1 MIRKISAHY
10 IFPGNSLPLKRG
22 IVSVNEEGEITD
34 LTDTGGSLKE
44 VSNLEFYDGIITPG
58 FINCH
63 THLEL
68 SKLRG
73 KINKHTGLI
82 NFIKAVV
89 QLRSLD
95 DSIASA
101 SAKRADTEMETGGIV
116 AAADISNTSESFNI
130 KATSKIKYFTFI
142 EILGI
147 RDSEAKEKLEQGL
160 RLLEELKLLNLP
172 GSITPHAPYSVSDTL
187 WNMLTEHSKLQRSMW
202 SVHNQES
209 SEENHMFMD
218 KSGGFVSFLSQIS
231 NDFIHWNSPGV
242 SSLTYDK
249 QFYSQIPK
257 TLLVHNTF
265 TSRQDLDSIKDLKEK
280 IVFILCPNAN
290 LFIENQ
296 LPDVELLIN
305 AGHIVALGTDS
316 LASNTKLSILE
327 EMKTVQKYHPR
338 IGLQELINFGTIN
351 GAHAL
356 GFDNQLGSIRKGKK
370 PGLNLIDHI
379 DFKEM
384 KLTSQSNIKVI

>member
-22 IVSVNEEGEITD
+22 IVSINEEGEIID
-34 LTDTGGSLKE
+34 LTDTGGNLPE

-73 KINKHTGLI
+73 KINQHTGLI
-82 NFIKAVV
+82 NFIKNVL
-89 QLRSLD
+89 QLQSLD
-95 DSIASA
+95 DSIA

-116 AAADISNTSESFNI
+116 AAADISNTSESFSI
-130 KATSKIKYFTFI
+130 KASSKIRYFTFV

-147 RDSEAKEKLEQGL
+147 RNSDAKEKLEQGL
-160 RLLEELKLLNLP
+160 QLLEELKLLKLP
-172 GSITPHAPYSVSDTL
+172 GSITPHAPYSVSDNL
-187 WNMLTEHSKLQRSMW
+187 WQMLTGYTKSQGYIW

-209 SEENHMFMD
+209 SEENHLFLG
-218 KSGGFVSFLSQIS
+218 KSGDFVSFLSQIS
-231 NDFIHWNSPGV
+231 DDFIHWNSPGV
-242 SSLTYDK
+242 SSLMYGK
-249 QFYSQIPK
+249 QFYTQIPK
-257 TLLVHNTF
+257 VLLVHNTF
-265 TSRQDLDSIKDLKEK
+265 TSPQDLDSMKDLKEK

-290 LFIENQ
+290 LFIENH
-296 LPDVELLIN
+296 LPDIELLRN
-305 AGHIVALGTDS
+305 SGHLIALGTDS

-327 EMKTVQKYHPR
+327 EMKTLQHHFPH
-338 IGLQELINFGTIN
+338 IGLQELIDWSTIN
-351 GAHAL
+351 GAYSL

-370 PGLNLIDHI
+370 PGLNLINNI
-379 DFKEM
+379 NFREM
-384 KLTSQSNIKVI
+384 KLTSQSNVKVI